1 MMNYTKAKNAIVAL
15 MCYRDSLQDG
25 YNGPDSVE
33 VAEMAVPII
42 EDIEEEL
49 FSDCQE
55 CASRG
60 AKIPMMARKLLF
72 AIHYV
77 ANEMCKG
84 VPGGYIPDPFGK
96 FIVRI
101 QNGMFD
107 IYPDVYC
114 EIDKDIKAGKGISYE
129 LGGFEWSIEELKNI
143 VLQREGQNGGHSEP
157 LRGKGDKSNIFDV
170 EGRKNALN
178 GAKEKA
184 LPDCIPGWFPKDAYF
199 AKVDDKTILD
209 GNRWLDTLE
218 KLTLWLYDILRKGD
232 FGQWDCISGVFQYR
246 GKMGEWKPATADDLN
261 GAFKNLNR
269 KSKKK

>member
-1 MMNYTKAKNAIVAL
+1 MMNYTKAKNAITAL

-84 VPGGYIPDPFGK
+84 VPGGYIPDPFAM
-96 FIVRI
+96 FLVRI
-101 QNGMFD
+101 QNGMLD
-107 IYPDVYC
+107 IYPDVCC
-114 EIDKDIKAGKGISYE
+114 EINKDIKAGKGISYE

-143 VLQREGQNGGHSEP
+143 VLQREGQNGGHTEP
-157 LRGKGDKSNIFDV
+157 LRAGADKSNEELV
-170 EGRKNALN
+170 
-178 GAKEKA
+178 KA
-184 LPDCIPGWFPKDAYF
+184 FEMAANQPFPDW
-199 AKVDDKTILD
+199 LD
-209 GNRWLDTLE
+209 QADFCRHARDGDIIRGNRWNGQVQQLSQWLE
-218 KLTLWLYDILRKGD
+218 PYLSDGGERHKWRFADCLFLRRSDKDPKIWEPVTNINLAQGWDEIKNILK
-232 FGQWDCISGVFQYR
+232 
-246 GKMGEWKPATADDLN
+246 
-261 GAFKNLNR
+261 
-269 KSKKK
+269 